1 MKKSIVV
8 AGLGELSMGA
18 GIENITQ
25 TPFISFNKLLKPRM
39 IGDNV
44 YSSDESEELLTVFFK
59 NLESLEILEKMCKV
73 TRKVLSKQ
81 SRASQPKV
89 EKKEKEQGKHW
100 RNKVE
105 FHNQSIVSQPKV
117 EKKVKKGKKK
127 IKSVTIVGLGKK

>member
-1 MKKSIVV
+1 MFGSLKNCIIFVEIKYIKIMKKSIVV

-39 IGDNV
+39 IGDNI

-59 NLESLEILEKMCKV
+59 NLESLEILEKMCKR
-73 TRKVLSKQ
+73 TRKVLAKQ
-81 SRASQPKV
+81 SR
-89 EKKEKEQGKHW
+89 
-100 RNKVE
+100 
-105 FHNQSIVSQPKV
+105 VSQPKV

>member
-1 MKKSIVV
+1 LFGSLKNCIIFVEIKYIKIMKKSIVV

-39 IGDNV
+39 IGDNI

-73 TRKVLSKQ
+73 TRKVLTLQ
-81 SRASQPKV
+81 NRA
-89 EKKEKEQGKHW
+89 
-100 RNKVE
+100 
-105 FHNQSIVSQPKV
+105 SQPKV

>member
-25 TPFISFNKLLKPRM
+25 TPFISFNKLLKPRI

-44 YSSDESEELLTVFFK
+44 YSSDKSEELLTVFFK

-73 TRKVLSKQ
+73 TRKVLSLQ
-81 SRASQPKV
+81 NRASQPKV
-89 EKKEKEQGKHW
+89 EEKEKEQGKHW
-100 RNKVE
+100 RNKIE
-105 FHNQSIVSQPKV
+105 FHNQCRVSQPKV
-117 EKKVKKGKKK
+117 EKKVGKKVK
-127 IKSVTIVGLGKK
+127 KSKKKVKK

>member
-44 YSSDESEELLTVFFK
+44 YSSDKSEDIVTIFFK
-59 NLESLEILEKMCKV
+59 NLESLEVLEKMCKR
-73 TRKVLSKQ
+73 TRKTLEKQ
-81 SRASQPKV
+81 SR
-89 EKKEKEQGKHW
+89 
-100 RNKVE
+100 
-105 FHNQSIVSQPKV
+105 VSQPKV
-117 EKKVKKGKKK
+117 EKKVKKVEKKVKKSKKK
-127 IKSVTIVGLGKK
+127 VKK